1 MINNVETLAR
11 EAGEPGSRMLCPTG
25 HVIRGTE
32 RKESATLVVA
42 VENDRP
48 SAVIGSEITCEV
60 L

>member
-1 MINNVETLAR
+1 
-11 EAGEPGSRMLCPTG
+11 MLCPTG